1 MRDEIM
7 TKYGGRFSFVTKV
20 DFMIYDTSNAM
31 CIISKATKDA
41 RSLKFIWDT
50 AEFSFQTKKI
60 L

>member
-1 MRDEIM
+1 M